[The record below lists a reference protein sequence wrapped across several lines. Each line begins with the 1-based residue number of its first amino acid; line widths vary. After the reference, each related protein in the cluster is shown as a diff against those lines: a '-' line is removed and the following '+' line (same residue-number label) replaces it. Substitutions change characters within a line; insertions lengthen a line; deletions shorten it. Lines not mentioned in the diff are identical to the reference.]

1 MKDEEYVVRGVPQLN
16 LTDESI
22 TVQTQVEE
30 GTIIWFSSRDKEK
43 ITTSFDR
50 MAAQIKEQLDGAQPE
65 LVFQFECV
73 TRGQLM
79 FREQEKLQL
88 LKRFRQSVGPEV
100 PWVGFYTIG
109 EIGPV
114 EEHNDI
120 HRLGSVVLAL
130 N

>member
-1 MKDEEYVVRGVPQLN
+1 
-16 LTDESI
+16 
-22 TVQTQVEE
+22 
-30 GTIIWFSSRDKEK
+30 
-43 ITTSFDR
+43 
-50 MAAQIKEQLDGAQPE
+50 
-65 LVFQFECV
+65 
-73 TRGQLM
+73 M

-88 LKRFRQSVGPEV
+88 LKRFRRSVGPDV

-130 N
+130 KRLV